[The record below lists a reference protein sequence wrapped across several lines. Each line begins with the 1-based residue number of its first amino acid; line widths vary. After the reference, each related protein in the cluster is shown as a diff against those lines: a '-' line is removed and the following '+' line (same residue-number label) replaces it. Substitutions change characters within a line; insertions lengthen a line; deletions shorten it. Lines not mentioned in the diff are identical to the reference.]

1 LSVKNF
7 LIGYA
12 SVESEEGVQVTD
24 APTPRTLPIVIIPP
38 ITAGAVQRF
47 TLGDTTRVILVR

>member
-1 LSVKNF
+1 LSVKIF
-7 LIGYA
+7 LIGYT

-24 APTPRTLPIVIIPP
+24 APTPRTFPIVIVPP

-47 TLGDTTRVILVR
+47 TPGDKTRVILVR